1 MESRILLRASL
12 WRAIENGRSHER
24 RAWSWY
30 EGRRYRVLW
39 RFENGFVSIDGE
51 DGAQHVFPSVLPAS
65 NRERKRREALIN
77 NSVIIVKIPQE
88 CVSWWLHS
96 SF

>member
-1 MESRILLRASL
+1 MVEVLAYWSNDDMESRILLRASL

-51 DGAQHVFPSVLPAS
+51 DGAQHVQDLPVGDL
-65 NRERKRREALIN
+65 NVEA
-77 NSVIIVKIPQE
+77 IPA
-88 CVSWWLHS
+88 
-96 SF
+96 